1 MIRQVFDIAANP
13 EGPAGSG
20 GEGTLGEAESFS
32 TSGLA
37 AAAADSVHQALR
49 VCGVTA
55 LSARKVFIEV
65 EGIDN
70 LEALGTLNGDTDVT
84 EMAKRMASRSA
95 NAGKVILGTM
105 QIKRLQALVYWVKD
119 HEKRQITLDADLW
132 TPEELKSTIA
142 RKEAE
147 HNFEKVDVAIV
158 DPGKC
163 RTDVGWDSWQI
174 GFMNKLSS
182 TLGTAKVPLA
192 YVVRDDR
199 KNIDDLIDDD
209 MQRMHQMPLHG
220 ENFKRDSKLV
230 YNMLK
235 SACID
240 TDAWTWIQDN
250 DAVSNGR
257 KAWLALVAHYDGSG
271 ELNKR
276 MERAKEEIS
285 RLHYKDEKSFPF
297 ERYVTKLKENFYIL
311 GKDKDEAL
319 TGRQQVDI
327 MLKGIKSLDATIVAA
342 KTNVFKDFRSDFA
355 AATAFLSGLISNVH
369 SGAQVEYANRNV
381 GKRRYISAMGT
392 HERGGRGRFKHGGR
406 FGERSSGR
414 GRANRG
420 TSGRGNSQKVQ
431 INGVDVSDPARNFT
445 SDEWERLGNA
455 RAFITQ
461 QRSRSRRGGRGGYN
475 RDNINQRNASASNVS
490 ETTAGNTTI
499 NQTDSQSQGN
509 TTISERGSQNGRSFG
524 RGAYSS

>member
-1 MIRQVFDIAANP
+1 MLFR
-13 EGPAGSG
+13 S
-20 GEGTLGEAESFS
+20 
-32 TSGLA
+32 
-37 AAAADSVHQALR
+37 
-49 VCGVTA
+49 
-55 LSARKVFIEV
+55 
-65 EGIDN
+65 
-70 LEALGTLNGDTDVT
+70 ALGTLNGDTDVT

-132 TPEELKSTIA
+132 TPEELKATIA

-192 YVVRDDR
+192 YVVREDK
-199 KNIDDLIDDD
+199 KNIDDLVDDD
-209 MQRMHQMPLHG
+209 MQRMHQMPLRG
-220 ENFKRDSKLV
+220 ENFKQDSKLV

-319 TGRQQVDI
+319 TGKQQVDI

-431 INGVDVSDPARNFT
+431 INGVDVSDPTRNFT
-445 SDEWERLGNA
+445 PDEWERLGNA

-461 QRSRSRRGGRGGYN
+461 QRSRSGRGGLGVYN
-475 RDNINQRNASASNVS
+475 RDKISQRNASASHVS
-490 ETTAGNTTI
+490 ESTAGNTTI

>member
-1 MIRQVFDIAANP
+1 MAICGQEWPVSSNAMVLPRGAKRMEKARTDHPAPTDMANPHCRSPSGRTSRYTHQKGVLIWSCSRKTTHILQMIRQVFDIATNP

-84 EMAKRMASRSA
+84 EMAKRMASRPA

-132 TPEELKSTIA
+132 TPEELKATIA

-147 HNFEKVDVAIV
+147 HNFEKVDVTIV

-192 YVVRDDR
+192 SIVREDK
-199 KNIDDLIDDD
+199 KN
-209 MQRMHQMPLHG
+209 MKSPFPL
-220 ENFKRDSKLV
+220 N
-230 YNMLK
+230 
-235 SACID
+235 
-240 TDAWTWIQDN
+240 
-250 DAVSNGR
+250 
-257 KAWLALVAHYDGSG
+257 
-271 ELNKR
+271 
-276 MERAKEEIS
+276 
-285 RLHYKDEKSFPF
+285 
-297 ERYVTKLKENFYIL
+297 
-311 GKDKDEAL
+311 
-319 TGRQQVDI
+319 
-327 MLKGIKSLDATIVAA
+327 AT
-342 KTNVFKDFRSDFA
+342 
-355 AATAFLSGLISNVH
+355 
-369 SGAQVEYANRNV
+369 
-381 GKRRYISAMGT
+381 
-392 HERGGRGRFKHGGR
+392 
-406 FGERSSGR
+406 
-414 GRANRG
+414 
-420 TSGRGNSQKVQ
+420 
-431 INGVDVSDPARNFT
+431 
-445 SDEWERLGNA
+445 
-455 RAFITQ
+455 
-461 QRSRSRRGGRGGYN
+461 
-475 RDNINQRNASASNVS
+475 
-490 ETTAGNTTI
+490 
-499 NQTDSQSQGN
+499 
-509 TTISERGSQNGRSFG
+509 
-524 RGAYSS
+524 